1 MGAQSIGAA
10 VEEKISICG
19 FWMVLKVQDHVA
31 GEAVTHPEAVIIIPA
46 IGPGLLIGGGPGSLD
61 ARLKKTATVRALNRD
76 SLQGSTC
83 QIYNKKRTSCQ
94 KLSARPMPL
103 FVEPTEMLDEYGF
116 GA

>member
-46 IGPGLLIGGGPGSLD
+46 IGPGLLIGRGPVLWMPASRKPPQYAHLIETLYRVQL
-61 ARLKKTATVRALNRD
+61 AK
-76 SLQGSTC
+76 
-83 QIYNKKRTSCQ
+83 YNKKRTSCQ

-103 FVEPTEMLDEYGF
+103 FVEPTERFDEYGL